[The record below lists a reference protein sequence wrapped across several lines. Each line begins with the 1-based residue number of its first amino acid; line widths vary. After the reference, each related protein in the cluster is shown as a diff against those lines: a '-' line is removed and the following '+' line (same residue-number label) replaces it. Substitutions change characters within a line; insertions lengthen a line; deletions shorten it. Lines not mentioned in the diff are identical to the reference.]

1 MSLPKKSLIPSASK
15 KIYYLF
21 IGFVL
26 VIPLFFDV
34 RTSGLYFSRNIF
46 GEKPPGI
53 LFTVPVSV
61 FIIVILAVQAF
72 LGGVT
77 KKNVVFKLEKKYSLL
92 LGPYVFWITIIAL
105 YSATF
110 HGSLESLL
118 YLSQLLLPL
127 SMFIFFSQIVQRP
140 EVLIYLIKGMFYGL
154 IGTLLFNL
162 SYIFIEVG
170 FPNALFER
178 LMMTKAW
185 EINIYQAFSYYPLGL
200 TVVFLLWF
208 GIFSNIQKR
217 HVEFVKILGFLALLG
232 GMIILL
238 LCLAARGPIVA
249 LLFGLFSSTIVSKK
263 TIKGSIGMFA
273 LPLII
278 VAGLVLMIT
287 VESIKIGDK
296 LPTFLLRFANQLKPG
311 YHTGGRLRF
320 AAESFQ
326 FIFRNPIIGTALTL
340 PDPHLRSAHN
350 YYIDT
355 LMWTGMPGLLLI
367 GSILIIS
374 LKDALS
380 LAQKLRP
387 SLWKGVAIGAFSVL
401 MTIIFISNNARVPM
415 RQPYSGMLIWA
426 IIGIVAGMKT
436 TYSKQWIAPQKYTR
450 GLG

>member
-1 MSLPKKSLIPSASK
+1 MSLQKKTLTLSASK

-21 IGFVL
+21 IGFVF

-34 RTSGLYFSRNIF
+34 RTSGLYLSRNIF

-77 KKNVVFKLEKKYSLL
+77 KKNVCFKLETTYRLL
-92 LGPYVFWITIIAL
+92 LVAYVFWITIIAL

-127 SMFIFFSQIVQRP
+127 SIFFFFSQIVQRP

-170 FPNALFER
+170 FPNAFFER
-178 LMMTKAW
+178 IMMTKAW
-185 EINIYQAFSYYPLGL
+185 GINIYQAFSYYPLGL
-200 TVVFLLWF
+200 VVVFLLWF
-208 GIFSNIQKR
+208 GIFSNIQKKR
-217 HVEFVKILGFLALLG
+217 HVEFVKILGFLALFSGL
-232 GMIILL
+232 IILL
-238 LCLAARGPIVA
+238 FCLAGRDPIVTVI
-249 LLFGLFSSTIVSKK
+249 FGLFSSIMISIK
-263 TIKGSIGMFA
+263 TRKRNIGILSF
-273 LPLII
+273 LII
-278 VAGLVLMIT
+278 VVLVIT
-287 VESIKIGDK
+287 VASIKIEDK
-296 LPTFLLRFANQLKPG
+296 QPEVVRRFAEQLEPG
-311 YHTGGRLRF
+311 YHTGGRVRLAVF
-320 AAESFQ
+320 SFQ
-326 FIFRNPIIGTALTL
+326 FISRNPIIGTALTL
-340 PDPHLRSAHN
+340 PDPHLQSAHN

-355 LMWTGMPGLLLI
+355 LMWTGVPGLLLI

-374 LKDALS
+374 LKDAFS
-380 LAQKLRP
+380 LATKLR
-387 SLWKGVAIGAFSVL
+387 SSFWKGIAIGTFSVL
-401 MTIIFISNNARVPM
+401 MSIIFISNNLRVPM
-415 RQPYSGMLIWA
+415 RQPYSGILIWA

-436 TYSKQWIAPQKYTR
+436 TYSKHR
-450 GLG
+450 

>member
-77 KKNVVFKLEKKYSLL
+77 KKNVVFKLEKNYSLL

-127 SMFIFFSQIVQRP
+127 SMFIFFSQIVRRL

-170 FPNALFER
+170 FPNVLFER

-185 EINIYQAFSYYPLGL
+185 GINVYQAFSYYPLGL

-208 GIFSNIQKR
+208 GVFIQQG

-238 LCLAARGPIVA
+238 LCLAARDPIVT
-249 LLFGLFSSTIVSKK
+249 LFFGLFSSIMVLKK
-263 TIKGSIGMFA
+263 TIKGNIGILFI
-273 LPLII
+273 LI
-278 VAGLVLMIT
+278 VGLVIVTT
-287 VESIKIGDK
+287 VSSIKIEDK
-296 LPTFLLRFANQLKPG
+296 QPEVVRRFAEQLQPG
-311 YHTGGRLRF
+311 YHTGGRLRL
-320 AAESFQ
+320 AATSFQ
-326 FIFRNPIIGTALTL
+326 FIYRNPIIGTGLTL
-340 PDPHLRSAHN
+340 PDRHLQSAHN

-374 LKDALS
+374 LKDAFF
-380 LAQKLRP
+380 LATKHRS

-401 MTIIFISNNARVPM
+401 MAIIFISNNARVPM

-426 IIGIVAGMKT
+426 IIGMVAGMKT
-436 TYSKQWIAPQKYTR
+436 AYSKQRIAPQKYTR
-450 GLG
+450 GLF